1 MMNLLSR
8 NWGWILMRGVALVLF
23 GVLTFLNPAISLATL
38 VLLFAAFAM
47 ADGIL
52 SVASAL
58 VNRRDE
64 PHWVG
69 LLLGGLAGIAVG
81 VITLLKPGITTLFL
95 LGLIAAWAILTGLF
109 EIATAIRLRKVITG
123 EWLMVLAG
131 VLAIVFGLLLIAN
144 PGSGALAVVL
154 WIGAFAVV
162 KGIVLIALSLRLRNW
177 GQVHPTSQSPRM
189 A

>member
-1 MMNLLSR
+1 
-8 NWGWILMRGVALVLF
+8 
-23 GVLTFLNPAISLATL
+23 
-38 VLLFAAFAM
+38 
-47 ADGIL
+47 
-52 SVASAL
+52 
-58 VNRRDE
+58 
-64 PHWVG
+64 